1 MRIHVDTEN
10 GLLADKFGKYA
21 PEEESARRIPRK
33 VVPHSD

>member
-21 PEEESARRIPRK
+21 PKKIGLRDSP
-33 VVPHSD
+33 